1 LVTITYYPITPSPLE
16 NTMETL
22 PTTID
27 SINLA
32 RSFTLHNIIKQLDEM
47 KSIDGYSPLEIS
59 LLEELLNEIIDS
71 ITPLE
76 E

>member
-1 LVTITYYPITPSPLE
+1 
-16 NTMETL
+16 METL

-27 SINLA
+27 SISLA
-32 RSFTLHNIIKQLDEM
+32 RSFALHNIIKQLDEM

-71 ITPLE
+71 IAPLE

>member
-1 LVTITYYPITPSPLE
+1 
-16 NTMETL
+16 MQTL

-32 RSFTLHNIIKQLDEM
+32 RSFALHNIIKQLDEM
-47 KSIDGYSPLEIS
+47 NSIDGYSELEIA
-59 LLEELLNEIIDS
+59 LLEQLFNEIIDS
-71 ITPLE
+71 ITPIE

>member
-1 LVTITYYPITPSPLE
+1 
-16 NTMETL
+16 METL

-32 RSFTLHNIIKQLDEM
+32 RSFALHNIIKQLEEM
-47 KSIDGYSPLEIS
+47 NSIDGYSPLEIS

>member
-1 LVTITYYPITPSPLE
+1 
-16 NTMETL
+16 MEAL
-22 PTTID
+22 PTTND

-32 RSFTLHNIIKQLDEM
+32 RSFALHNIIKQLDEM
-47 KSIDGYSPLEIS
+47 NSIDGYSQLEIA
-59 LLEELLNEIIDS
+59 LLEQLFNEIIDS

>member
-1 LVTITYYPITPSPLE
+1 
-16 NTMETL
+16 MQTL

-32 RSFTLHNIIKQLDEM
+32 RSFALHNIIKQLDEM
-47 KSIDGYSPLEIS
+47 NSIDGYSELEIA
-59 LLEELLNEIIDS
+59 LLEQLFNEIIYS
-71 ITPLE
+71 ITPIE